1 MRYLKVTAQ
10 DRSANGWPDTVLLHF
25 YEETTGARDAL
36 THRAYAL
43 DITADGKVDFQA
55 GDANNDGKENTKDE
69 RLLKSFANAFLQI
82 DWFNRGLD
90 RARSLKIFTEDFAG
104 DGSPDTV
111 RLHFYE
117 GLEKTPEW
125 SIAHTASSYDS
136 DNDGKLDWVVSY
148 DMNNS
153 GERESRNQK
162 LVSMLSALYLKFEWR

>member
-10 DRSANGWPDTVLLHF
+10 DRSADGRPDTLLLHF
-25 YEETTGARDAL
+25 YKESAGARDAL
-36 THRAYAL
+36 ISRAYAL

-55 GDANNDGKENTKDE
+55 GDANHDGKENTRDE
-69 RLLKSFANAFLQI
+69 RLLKSFANAFFQV
-82 DWFNRGLD
+82 DWFNRGLG
-90 RARSLKIFTEDFAG
+90 RERSLKIFTEDFEN

-117 GLEKTPEW
+117 GLDNSPEQ
-125 SIAHTASSYDS
+125 SIVHTASSYDT

-153 GERESRNQK
+153 GEREARNQK
-162 LVSMLSALYLKFEWR
+162 LVSMLCALYLKFEWH